1 MRRPRRRTPRA
12 PRRRAECVLPRRL
25 LEQYHGLRETGERA
39 WRYAVARTA
48 TPQEGVGGL
57 RPVTEDA
64 GRRIKNRR
72 ARGARSAGTTL
83 RHAASY
89 GRPGNSK
96 LLIGKVEKTLSGFVI
111 LFAGQP
117 VGRSMMTWLRRP

>member
-1 MRRPRRRTPRA
+1 PACIFCQAATRPP
-12 PRRRAECVLPRRL
+12 L
-25 LEQYHGLRETGERA
+25 LTGEGA

-64 GRRIKNRR
+64 GRRIKNSR
-72 ARGARSAGTTL
+72 ARGRSAGRML
-83 RHAASY
+83 GRVASY

-96 LLIGKVEKTLSGFVI
+96 LLIGKVEKTLSAFVI

>member
-25 LEQYHGLRETGERA
+25 LEQYHGLRETREGA

-64 GRRIKNRR
+64 GRRIKNRD
-72 ARGARSAGTTL
+72 RGCRGPAPGAKLLAAPTTWAVVHEPGPTTL
-83 RHAASY
+83 
-89 GRPGNSK
+89 P
-96 LLIGKVEKTLSGFVI
+96 
-111 LFAGQP
+111 
-117 VGRSMMTWLRRP
+117 

>member
-12 PRRRAECVLPRRL
+12 PARRAECVLPRRL
-25 LEQYHGLRETGERA
+25 LERYDGLRETGEGA

-72 ARGARSAGTTL
+72 ARGRSAGRML
-83 RHAASY
+83 GRVAAY
-89 GRPGNSK
+89 GGPGNSK
-96 LLIGKVEKTLSGFVI
+96 QLIGKVE
-111 LFAGQP
+111 
-117 VGRSMMTWLRRP
+117 RSEEHT